1 MCNSIIFKFSNS
13 FETPYFTTTLSAFER
28 SRVQLIM
35 AAASEIL
42 SKSTSLNLSAIGI
55 VDASSVKRGERM

>member
-1 MCNSIIFKFSNS
+1 M
-13 FETPYFTTTLSAFER
+13 
-28 SRVQLIM
+28 QLIM